1 MKKHYLH
8 LSVYRCEQCQ
18 GPVVTGS
25 LAVRE
30 NEISKETEKQQIG
43 SSCLSCG
50 YRQRTMPEG
59 IPARHFPPVDWPPV
73 GGVSDSPGTAA
84 FLEALIVQ
92 NCIDGSGA
100 VTLD

>member
-8 LSVYRCEQCQ
+8 LSVYRCDKCQ

-43 SSCLSCG
+43 ASCLACG
-50 YRQRTMPEG
+50 SRQRAAPDGTPV
-59 IPARHFPPVDWPPV
+59 RQFPPVDWPPL
-73 GGVSDSPGTAA
+73 GGVNPSSVTSA
-84 FLEALIVQ
+84 FVEAL
-92 NCIDGSGA
+92 NRA
-100 VTLD
+100 ELH